1 MTKQEALFQYALRIG
16 DSSLILGHRLSE
28 WCGHGPILEQ
38 DIALINVSL
47 DLIGQSRTMLQYAGE
62 VEGKGRSEDDLA
74 YLRLEAEYCN
84 PILMELPNGHFGNTM
99 ARQFFADA
107 FNYFFYIELQKSA
120 DKMLADFAAKSIK
133 EVAYHLKH
141 STDWILRLGD
151 GTAESHQKITEAIED
166 VWMYTGEM
174 FDMDEVDQILI
185 EAGIAVDLN
194 KIKELWKDKVTAV
207 LKEAT
212 LEIPDF
218 DAWMISG
225 GKTGKHS
232 EHLGFLL
239 TELQYMQRAYP
250 NMEW

>member
-1 MTKQEALFQYALRIG
+1 MNKQEALFQYALRIG
-16 DSSLILGHRLSE
+16 DSNLILGHRLSE

-47 DLIGQSRTMLQYAGE
+47 DIIGQARTILQYAGE

-74 YLRLEAEYCN
+74 YLRIASEYCN
-84 PILMELPNGHFGNTM
+84 PIIMELPNGHFGNTI
-99 ARQFFADA
+99 ARQFFVDA
-107 FNYFFYIELQKSA
+107 FQYFFYIELQNSS
-120 DKMLADFAAKSIK
+120 DQLLADFAVKSLK

-141 STDWILRLGD
+141 SSDWMMRLGD
-151 GTAESHQKITEAIED
+151 GTAESHQKIQEAVND

-174 FDMDEVDQILI
+174 FVMDEVDSTLMA
-185 EAGIAVDLN
+185 EGIAVDLD
-194 KIKELWKDKVTAV
+194 KVKVLWKEKVTAV
-207 LKEAT
+207 LTEAT
-212 LEIPDF
+212 IELPDF

-225 GKTGKHS
+225 GKQGKHS
-232 EHLGFLL
+232 EHLGFVL